1 LVSSSK
7 HFPNEGDEESEH
19 DVFRSGRK
27 KRQSVD
33 PLDFM
38 YDHNFEFG
46 NSGMKDYRGEEIQEY
61 SLEEQG
67 ELQNDEDQFL

>member
-1 LVSSSK
+1 M
-7 HFPNEGDEESEH
+7 
-19 DVFRSGRK
+19 
-27 KRQSVD
+27 D

-38 YDHNFEFG
+38 YDHNFQFG
-46 NSGMKDYRGEEIQEY
+46 NSGMKDYGEEEIQEY